1 MRQLRR
7 GAPFG
12 WLLALLLPMLVSGGL
27 SGGGAAAVLLRHS
40 TVAQVSGEHQRPSR
54 PVSDVGHRNALVSG
68 LSVAGI
74 GLLGGGGG
82 HPLAT
87 PPSDLRHLSLA
98 TGLGTRPA
106 RDDDTRPLAALLVR
120 PGRAPP
126 ASTVG

>member
-12 WLLALLLPMLVSGGL
+12 WLLALLLPLLVSGGL
-27 SGGGAAAVLLRHS
+27 SGGGATVLLRHA
-40 TVAQVSGEHQRPSR
+40 TVTQSSGEHQRLSR
-54 PVSDVGHRNALVSG
+54 PASDGGHRNALVTG
-68 LSVAGI
+68 LSATGI
-74 GLLGGGGG
+74 GLGGGGG

-87 PPSDLRHLSLA
+87 PPADLRHLSLA
-98 TGLGTRPA
+98 TGPDSRPA

-126 ASTVG
+126 ASTAG

>member
-27 SGGGAAAVLLRHS
+27 GGGGAAVLLRHA
-40 TVAQVSGEHQRPSR
+40 TVAQASGEHQRLSR
-54 PVSDVGHRNALVSG
+54 PVSDGGHRNALVTG
-68 LSVAGI
+68 LSAAGI
-74 GLLGGGGG
+74 GLGGGGG

-87 PPSDLRHLSLA
+87 PPADLRRLSPA
-98 TGLGTRPA
+98 TGRTSRPA
-106 RDDDTRPLAALLVR
+106 RDDDTRSLAALLVR

-126 ASTVG
+126 ASTAG

>member
-27 SGGGAAAVLLRHS
+27 GGSGAAVLLRHS
-40 TVAQVSGEHQRPSR
+40 TVAQVSGEHQRPFR
-54 PVSDVGHRNALVSG
+54 PVSDVGHRNTLASG

-74 GLLGGGGG
+74 GLQGGGGG

-87 PPSDLRHLSLA
+87 PPSDLRRLFVA
-98 TGLGTRPA
+98 TGRSTRPA
-106 RDDDTRPLAALLVR
+106 RDDDTRPLAALLVK